1 MVTITLNERTK
12 AGKALLATAR
22 LLAEHS
28 KGIVFEDDA
37 TEDRAMGELMKSQKT
52 GETVSRAS
60 VMKELRKR

>member
-28 KGIVFEDDA
+28 KGIVFQDDSDA
-37 TEDRAMGELMKSQKT
+37 EDRALGELMKSQKT
-52 GETVSRAS
+52 GEKVGRAS
-60 VMKELRKR
+60 VMDELRK